1 MFNLKLIMR
10 KSYANIGNWLESLY
24 LYILINFKFIVS
36 SSASKSI
43 TEVID
48 QLVGIKSILLKQDPI
63 YILIISVIMVTVSIF
78 NRYIKDT
85 TLKIFCFD

>member
-48 QLVGIKSILLKQDPI
+48 QLVGIKSIL
-63 YILIISVIMVTVSIF
+63 IISVIMVTVSIF

>member
-10 KSYANIGNWLESLY
+10 KSYANIDNWLESLY
-24 LYILINFKFIVS
+24 LFIFTNFKFIVF

-48 QLVGIKSILLKQDPI
+48 QLVVIKS
-63 YILIISVIMVTVSIF
+63 ILIISVIMVTVSIF

-85 TLKIFCFD
+85 ILKIFCFD

>member
-10 KSYANIGNWLESLY
+10 KSYANIDNWLKSLY
-24 LYILINFKFIVS
+24 LYILTNFKFIVS

-48 QLVGIKSILLKQDPI
+48 QLVVIKS
-63 YILIISVIMVTVSIF
+63 ILIISVIMVTISIF

-85 TLKIFCFD
+85 TLKILYFD

>member
-10 KSYANIGNWLESLY
+10 KSYANIDNWLESLY
-24 LYILINFKFIVS
+24 LYILINFRFIVS

-48 QLVGIKSILLKQDPI
+48 QLVGIKSIL
-63 YILIISVIMVTVSIF
+63 IISVIMITVSIF

-85 TLKIFCFD
+85 TLKILCFD

>member
-24 LYILINFKFIVS
+24 LYILTNFKFIVS

-43 TEVID
+43 TKVID
-48 QLVGIKSILLKQDPI
+48 QLGGIKSILI
-63 YILIISVIMVTVSIF
+63 VSVIMVTVSVFI
-78 NRYIKDT
+78 RYIKDT
-85 TLKIFCFD
+85 TLKILCFD

>member
-24 LYILINFKFIVS
+24 LYILTNLKFIVFY
-36 SSASKSI
+36 SASKSI
-43 TEVID
+43 TKVID
-48 QLVGIKSILLKQDPI
+48 QLVGIKSIL
-63 YILIISVIMVTVSIF
+63 IIIVIMVIVSIF
-78 NRYIKDT
+78 NKYIKDT

>member
-10 KSYANIGNWLESLY
+10 KSYANIGNWLKSLY
-24 LYILINFKFIVS
+24 LYILTNFKFIVF

-48 QLVGIKSILLKQDPI
+48 QLIVIK
-63 YILIISVIMVTVSIF
+63 YILIISVIMVTVYIF
-78 NRYIKDT
+78 NRYIKDMT
-85 TLKIFCFD
+85 MKILCFD

>member
-43 TEVID
+43 TEVIY
-48 QLVGIKSILLKQDPI
+48 QLVGIK

-78 NRYIKDT
+78 NKYIKDT
-85 TLKIFCFD
+85 TLKILCFD

>member
-43 TEVID
+43 TEVKD
-48 QLVGIKSILLKQDPI
+48 QLVGIK

-85 TLKIFCFD
+85 TLKILCFD

>member
-36 SSASKSI
+36 SSASKSF

-48 QLVGIKSILLKQDPI
+48 QLVGIKS
-63 YILIISVIMVTVSIF
+63 ILIISVIMVTVSIF

-85 TLKIFCFD
+85 TLKILSFD

>member
-10 KSYANIGNWLESLY
+10 KSYANICNWLKYLY

-48 QLVGIKSILLKQDPI
+48 QLVGIKSIL
-63 YILIISVIMVTVSIF
+63 IISVIMVTVSIF
-78 NRYIKDT
+78 NRYIKET
-85 TLKIFCFD
+85 TLKILCFD

>member
-48 QLVGIKSILLKQDPI
+48 QLVGIKSIL
-63 YILIISVIMVTVSIF
+63 IISVIMVTVSIF
-78 NRYIKDT
+78 NRYTKDT

>member
-1 MFNLKLIMR
+1 MFNLKLIIR
-10 KSYANIGNWLESLY
+10 KSYANIDNWLESLY

-48 QLVGIKSILLKQDPI
+48 QLVGIKSIH
-63 YILIISVIMVTVSIF
+63 IISVIMVTVSIF

-85 TLKIFCFD
+85 ILEIFCFD

>member
-1 MFNLKLIMR
+1 MR

-48 QLVGIKSILLKQDPI
+48 QLVGIKSVLK
-63 YILIISVIMVTVSIF
+63 ISVIMVTVSIF
-78 NRYIKDT
+78 NRYIKYT

>member
-43 TEVID
+43 TEVKD
-48 QLVGIKSILLKQDPI
+48 QLVGIKSIL
-63 YILIISVIMVTVSIF
+63 IINVIMVTVFIF

>member
-36 SSASKSI
+36 FSASKSI
-43 TEVID
+43 IEVID
-48 QLVGIKSILLKQDPI
+48 QLVGIKSIL
-63 YILIISVIMVTVSIF
+63 IICVIMVIVSIF

>member
-48 QLVGIKSILLKQDPI
+48 QLVGIK

>member
-1 MFNLKLIMR
+1 MQ
-10 KSYANIGNWLESLY
+10 KSYANIGNRLESLY

-48 QLVGIKSILLKQDPI
+48 QLVVIKSIL
-63 YILIISVIMVTVSIF
+63 IINVIMVTVSIF

>member
-1 MFNLKLIMR
+1 MFNPKLIMR

-24 LYILINFKFIVS
+24 LYIRTNFKFIVS
-36 SSASKSI
+36 SSVSKSI

-48 QLVGIKSILLKQDPI
+48 QLVGIKSIL
-63 YILIISVIMVTVSIF
+63 IISVIMVTISIF

-85 TLKIFCFD
+85 TLKILCFD

>member
-1 MFNLKLIMR
+1 MFNSKLIMQ
-10 KSYANIGNWLESLY
+10 KSYANISNWLESLY

-48 QLVGIKSILLKQDPI
+48 QLVGIKSII
-63 YILIISVIMVTVSIF
+63 IISIIMVTVSIF
-78 NRYIKDT
+78 NRYIKYT

>member
-24 LYILINFKFIVS
+24 LYIFINFKFIVS
-36 SSASKSI
+36 SSTSKSI

-48 QLVGIKSILLKQDPI
+48 QLVGIKSIL
-63 YILIISVIMVTVSIF
+63 IISVIMVTVSIF
-78 NRYIKDT
+78 NRYTKDT

>member
-36 SSASKSI
+36 SSARKSI

-48 QLVGIKSILLKQDPI
+48 QLVGIKS
-63 YILIISVIMVTVSIF
+63 ILIISVIMVTVSIF

>member
-10 KSYANIGNWLESLY
+10 KSYANIDNWLESLY

-48 QLVGIKSILLKQDPI
+48 QLVGIK

>member
-1 MFNLKLIMR
+1 MFNLKFIMR
-10 KSYANIGNWLESLY
+10 KSYANIDNWLESLY
-24 LYILINFKFIVS
+24 LYILINFKFIIS

-48 QLVGIKSILLKQDPI
+48 QLVGIK

-78 NRYIKDT
+78 NRYIKYT
-85 TLKIFCFD
+85 TLKILCFD

>member
-10 KSYANIGNWLESLY
+10 NSYTNIGNWLESLY
-24 LYILINFKFIVS
+24 LYILTNFKFLVS
-36 SSASKSI
+36 SSTSKSI

-48 QLVGIKSILLKQDPI
+48 QLVGIN

-85 TLKIFCFD
+85 TLKILCFD

>member
-1 MFNLKLIMR
+1 MFNLKLITR
-10 KSYANIGNWLESLY
+10 KSYANIDNWLESLY

-48 QLVGIKSILLKQDPI
+48 QLVGIKSIL
-63 YILIISVIMVTVSIF
+63 IIIVIMVTISIF

-85 TLKIFCFD
+85 TLKIFCID

>member
-10 KSYANIGNWLESLY
+10 KSYANIGNWLKSLY
-24 LYILINFKFIVS
+24 LYILTNFKFIVF

-48 QLVGIKSILLKQDPI
+48 QLVVIK

-78 NRYIKDT
+78 NRYIKDMT
-85 TLKIFCFD
+85 MKILCFD

>member
-1 MFNLKLIMR
+1 MFNLKLIMH

-36 SSASKSI
+36 SSPSKLI

-48 QLVGIKSILLKQDPI
+48 QLVVIK

-85 TLKIFCFD
+85 ILKIFCFD

>member
-1 MFNLKLIMR
+1 MFNLKLIIR

-48 QLVGIKSILLKQDPI
+48 QLVGIKSIL
-63 YILIISVIMVTVSIF
+63 IISVIMVTISIF
-78 NRYIKDT
+78 NRHIKDT

>member
-48 QLVGIKSILLKQDPI
+48 QLVRIKS
-63 YILIISVIMVTVSIF
+63 ILIISVIMITVSIF

-85 TLKIFCFD
+85 TLKILCFD

>member
-10 KSYANIGNWLESLY
+10 KSYANIDNWLESLY

-43 TEVID
+43 TEVIN
-48 QLVGIKSILLKQDPI
+48 QLVGIKS
-63 YILIISVIMVTVSIF
+63 ILIISVIMVTVSIF

-85 TLKIFCFD
+85 TLKILCFD

>member
-1 MFNLKLIMR
+1 MQ
-10 KSYANIGNWLESLY
+10 KSYPNIGNWLESLY

-36 SSASKSI
+36 SSESKSI

-48 QLVGIKSILLKQDPI
+48 QLVEIKF
-63 YILIISVIMVTVSIF
+63 ILIISVIMVIVYIF

>member
-1 MFNLKLIMR
+1 MR

-48 QLVGIKSILLKQDPI
+48 QLVGIKSIL
-63 YILIISVIMVTVSIF
+63 IISVIMVTVSIF
-78 NRYIKDT
+78 NRYMKYMT
-85 TLKIFCFD
+85 VKIFCFD

>member
-48 QLVGIKSILLKQDPI
+48 QLVGIKF
-63 YILIISVIMVTVSIF
+63 ILIISVIMVTVSIF
-78 NRYIKDT
+78 NRYIKDMT
-85 TLKIFCFD
+85 MKILCFD